1 MSTEQMTFEEKLA
14 SGYYI
19 RKKAK
24 PVAVVTVPVSPAVAE
39 VVAANP
45 ESVRLSARRN
55 DGVTLFTKPEPN
67 PNCVTVR
74 LDLVRKID
82 AQGRPVW
89 DDELA
94 GAISEYHPFS
104 GLPR

>member
-1 MSTEQMTFEEKLA
+1 MTTKQMTFEEKLA
-14 SGYYI
+14 SGYFI

-24 PVAVVTVPVSPAVAE
+24 PVSVVTVPVSPAVAQ

-45 ESVRLSARRN
+45 ESVRISARRS
-55 DGVTLFTKPEPN
+55 DGVTVFSPPQPN

-82 AQGRPVW
+82 EHGRPVW
-89 DDELA
+89 DDEFA
-94 GAISEYHPFS
+94 GAVSEYHPYAGF
-104 GLPR
+104 R